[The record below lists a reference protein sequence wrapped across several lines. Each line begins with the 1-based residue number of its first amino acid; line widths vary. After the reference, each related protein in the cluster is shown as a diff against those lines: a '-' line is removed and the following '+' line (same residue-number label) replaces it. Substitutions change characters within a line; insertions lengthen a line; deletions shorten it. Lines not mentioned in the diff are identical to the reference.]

1 MDIVLAAVNARR
13 PRPVD
18 NQNKNLERY
27 THAVW
32 LSLLYP
38 TPKSYV
44 KSWGSVEFF
53 FCGEGSGH
61 GVWMGDAGTAT
72 GLAWWDGDGD
82 DFHSR
87 IGL

>member
-1 MDIVLAAVNARR
+1 VDSVLAAVNARR

-27 THAVW
+27 RLPMQFGAVC
-32 LSLLYP
+32 YTP

-53 FCGEGSGH
+53 SVERGPDMGCGWVMRGQDLRG
-61 GVWMGDAGTAT
+61 GMGMI
-72 GLAWWDGDGD
+72 
-82 DFHSR
+82 SIR
-87 IGL
+87 I